1 MSRRPRILAI
11 SYSPLHRDAR
21 VLRQLRVLAELGE
34 VTSVG
39 YGPAPDGVAHHVRI
53 PETIVSW
60 HKDRRL
66 LLARRYQATYDT
78 MAVNRFVREHVPAGQ
93 HDVVVAN
100 DVETVPVAV
109 GLRPRA
115 GVHADLHEYSS
126 RQNEERLAWRL
137 VVGPYVRFLVRR
149 WVTRADSTT
158 TVGPEIATEY
168 RREFG
173 LEPGVVVNAPPYTEL
188 SPAPTGSPLRLVHH
202 GNAVP
207 ERLET
212 MLAAMERVTT
222 GATLDL
228 YLVDA
233 GDGYVSRLR
242 ERYPDGSG
250 SPVRV
255 HDPVPTAEIVR
266 TLHAYDVGVYSLPP
280 VSFNFRYALPNKLFD
295 FVQARLALVVGPS
308 PEMAAVV
315 RGHGLGVVTE
325 DFTPAS
331 LATAIDAL
339 VPDDVERWKAASAV
353 AARELSAEQQVGAW
367 RTAVERLLARL

>member
-1 MSRRPRILAI
+1 
-11 SYSPLHRDAR
+11 
-21 VLRQLRVLAELGE
+21 
-34 VTSVG
+34 
-39 YGPAPDGVAHHVRI
+39 VRI
-53 PETIVSW
+53 PDEIVSW

-66 LLARRYQATYDT
+66 LLAHRYQATYDT
-78 MAVNRFVREHVPAGQ
+78 MAVNRFVREHVRPGE

-158 TVGPEIATEY
+158 TVGPAIAAEY

-173 LEPGVVVNAPPYTEL
+173 LEPGVVVNAPPYADL
-188 SPAPTGSPLRLVHH
+188 SPTPVGRPLRLVHH

-212 MLAAMERVTT
+212 MLAAMARVTS

-233 GDGYVSRLR
+233 DDGYVARLR
-242 ERYPDGSG
+242 ERYPAGG
-250 SPVRV
+250 PVRV

-266 TLHAYDVGVYSLPP
+266 TLQHHDVGVYSLPP
-280 VSFNFRYALPNKLFD
+280 ISFNFRYALPNKLFD

-315 RGHGLGVVTE
+315 REHHLGVVT
-325 DFTPAS
+325 DGFTPES
-331 LATAIDAL
+331 LALTIDAL
-339 VPDDVERWKAASAV
+339 TPDAVAGWKAASS
-353 AARELSAEQQVGAW
+353 AAAQTLSAEAQVGAW